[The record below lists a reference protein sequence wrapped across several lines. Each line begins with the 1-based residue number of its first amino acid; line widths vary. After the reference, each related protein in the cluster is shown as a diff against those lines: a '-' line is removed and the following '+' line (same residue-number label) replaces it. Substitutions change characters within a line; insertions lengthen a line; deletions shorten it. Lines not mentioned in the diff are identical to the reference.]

1 MSMATKEEWKKRVIE
16 AIEKRSA
23 EVREIGETILH
34 HPEMGFKEVETAA
47 LVEEKFRSLGLS
59 YRKGLALTGVVAEL
73 PGRSRKMRL
82 ALMGELDSILVP
94 SNPNADPATGAAHA
108 CGHNASIAG
117 MIAAGMGLLDS
128 GVMKEL
134 DGDVS
139 LMAVPAE
146 ELVELEYRN
155 KLRQEGKLVFLAGKQ
170 EFIRLGVL
178 DGVDMVLMFH
188 LKEMDPIKKV
198 LIGATHNGVIAKFI
212 RYKGK
217 ESHAGGA
224 PHFGINAL
232 NAAMIGLLGIHA
244 QRETFRDE
252 DCIRVHPIITKGGDL
267 VNVVPA
273 DVRIETFVRGRNV
286 EAMQDANKKVN
297 RALEAGAMAIGAEVE
312 ILDLPGYL
320 PSLFDPR
327 LDQLFA
333 ANMAALLGPE
343 AVGQAGH
350 QTGSSD
356 IGDISHLM
364 PALHAYIK
372 AGKGNLHTEDFV
384 ISDHRL
390 AYLESAK
397 GLALTAV
404 DLLWDGA
411 CEGLSIKKNYQP
423 KYSKEEYLKFLSQ
436 LSQGA

>member
-297 RALEAGAMAIGAEVE
+297 RALEAGAMAIGAKVE

-411 CEGLSIKKNYQP
+411 REGLSIKKNYQP

>member
-1 MSMATKEEWKKRVIE
+1 MAAKEEWKKKVIA
-16 AIEKRSA
+16 AIEKRSPEIMA
-23 EVREIGETILH
+23 IGETILG
-34 HPEMGFKEVETAA
+34 HPEMGFKEVRTAA

-59 YRKGLALTGVVAEL
+59 LRKGLALTGVVAEL
-73 PGRSRKMRL
+73 PGRKKNMRV

-94 SNPNADPATGAAHA
+94 SNPHADPQTGAAHA

-117 MIAAGMGLLDS
+117 MIGAGMGLLDS

-134 DGDVS
+134 DGDVA

-155 KLRQEGKLVFLAGKQ
+155 RLRQEGKLVFLAGKQ

-188 LKEMDPIKKV
+188 LRERDPQKKV
-198 LIGATHNGVIAKFI
+198 LIEATHNGVLAKFI

-224 PHFGINAL
+224 PHLGINAL
-232 NAAMIGLLGIHA
+232 NAAMLGIMGIHA

-273 DVRIETFVRGRNV
+273 DVRIETFVRGRTV
-286 EAMQDANKKVN
+286 EAIQEANLRVD
-297 RALEAGAMAIGAEVE
+297 RALRAGAMAIGAEVE
-312 ILDLPGYL
+312 ILNFPGYL
-320 PSLFDPR
+320 PSIFDPR

-333 ANMAALLGPE
+333 SNMAALLGEE
-343 AVGQAGH
+343 AIGQAGH

-356 IGDISHLM
+356 IGDVSHLM

-372 AGKGNLHTEDFV
+372 AGKGNVHTEDFV
-384 ISDHRL
+384 IEDKRL

-397 GLALTAV
+397 GLALTVV

-411 CEGLSIKKNYQP
+411 GEGLEIKKNYHP
-423 KYSKEEYLKFLSQ
+423 RYTKTEYLKFMSQ
-436 LSQGA
+436 MSQGG

>member
-1 MSMATKEEWKKRVIE
+1 MATKEEWKRRVIE

-94 SNPNADPATGAAHA
+94 SNPNADPVTGAAHA

-320 PSLFDPR
+320 PSLFDHR

-411 CEGLSIKKNYQP
+411 REGLSIKKNYQP